1 MRIGGRG
8 MKRSRRKRKS
18 SGFQT
23 LLHRF
28 LIVATL
34 VIMGAYIIPF
44 STGVLDESDGT
55 VVSSLDQ
62 EITVRVLNGCGI
74 GGMALRGSRYLRR
87 MGFDV
92 VEMENALDEKGSPRF
107 DYEETEI
114 WALTEN
120 REAAKIVKEALG
132 FGRVVYAP
140 DSTQQLHVSVT
151 LGADCAAALPTDR
164 TDLSGE

>member
-1 MRIGGRG
+1 
-8 MKRSRRKRKS
+8 MKRSRRKRKGPS
-18 SGFQT
+18 SFQK

-28 LIVATL
+28 LIFTTVV
-34 VIMGAYIIPF
+34 VIGAYVIPF

-55 VVSSLDQ
+55 AVSSLDQ

-92 VEMENALDEKGSPRF
+92 VEMENALDPEGKPRF
-107 DYEETEI
+107 DFQETEI

-120 REAAKIVKEALG
+120 REAANIVKEALG

-151 LGADCAAALPTDR
+151 LGADCASALPPDR